1 MTAAYTLLVL
11 ALQLLTLVS
20 TTPNVSPEL
29 RARAI
34 SVANT
39 AIFAANA
46 EMAPVTTVQST
57 HVMQAPVLG
66 ATMSTPMPSD
76 QSKISAEVIKT
87 LAPDPVNGLPY
98 GMIII
103 RVRVFDSEGKTVNGA
118 QVTMDGIVTRNI
130 DTRETP
136 ESTDYYTSFSYMP
149 KNAGDATV
157 VFTSGSLSTSL
168 SVKTL

>member
-1 MTAAYTLLVL
+1 
-11 ALQLLTLVS
+11 
-20 TTPNVSPEL
+20 
-29 RARAI
+29 
-34 SVANT
+34 
-39 AIFAANA
+39 
-46 EMAPVTTVQST
+46 
-57 HVMQAPVLG
+57 
-66 ATMSTPMPSD
+66 
-76 QSKISAEVIKT
+76 
-87 LAPDPVNGLPY
+87 
-98 GMIII
+98 MIII